1 MMKILKTS
9 RNLLFTELKTKS
21 SGEGS
26 EAGERLEVREGGDT
40 TAPSASSASWS
51 KHCMSGITLC
61 FKVE

>member
-1 MMKILKTS
+1 M
-9 RNLLFTELKTKS
+9 FAELKTKS